1 LSDSRLALVRR
12 AAALLAPKPAG
23 KFLQLIAHELAD
35 MNPLT
40 DGAARLARQQSV
52 DLRRPI
58 RSSVLI

>member
-40 DGAARLARQQSV
+40 DAH
-52 DLRRPI
+52 
-58 RSSVLI
+58 